1 MTTPGS
7 YYSEAMTGANS
18 GRPGETPSLEETS
31 ALWSQRASAAST
43 TPRSVLQQYQIAP
56 GNGRA
61 DRDEQRV
68 LPGGQAVVSTTN
80 GMSPETNE
88 AQMPLKMAGDLPL

>member
-7 YYSEAMTGANS
+7 FYDHAQQGYDD
-18 GRPGETPSLEETS
+18 GRPGETPSLQE
-31 ALWSQRASAAST
+31 AGQLWSQRASGGYRPT
-43 TPRSVLQQYQIAP
+43 SVLGQVQLAP

-68 LPGGQAVVSTTN
+68 LPGGAATLSTQN
-80 GMSPETNE
+80 GMSAETSE
-88 AQMPLKMAGDLPL
+88 AQQPLKMAGDIPL